1 MIMNLMKIFAS
12 LLASLPVLITLSLVL
27 RDPPPDRIKGF
38 ADARILETPPPNTTT
53 SSNIEIFER
62 PAPTTSSNSA
72 GKHIN
77 SLYQFKSLLN
87 SFRFNTSLHP
97 DSNYKMIL
105 FIHGTLSMFDDLISL
120 SLTSLMDG
128 RSFC

>member
-12 LLASLPVLITLSLVL
+12 LLVSLPVLITLSLVL
-27 RDPPPDRIKGF
+27 RDSPPDRIKGF

-72 GKHIN
+72 GNIF
-77 SLYQFKSLLN
+77 SISVQIFTY
-87 SFRFNTSLHP
+87 SFGFNTSLHP

-105 FIHGTLSMFDDLISL
+105 FTYGTLSMFDDLISL